1 MKLTVDISQQ
11 TEPLGDLYGI
21 FFEDLNHAADGGL
34 YAEMVQN
41 RSFEFAAIDN
51 PDYHGLTAWE
61 SVERDGQVRLALETG
76 NAVSG
81 KNPHYLGMDILT
93 PGTDVGVQNVGFGSG
108 MSFTEGAGYRFC
120 CYAKREQDFEGPLTV
135 SLRGK
140 NGEIYAASDFTVSDV
155 WEKYELELVAE
166 KTDSSG
172 RLAVTAA
179 GRGKVYLDF
188 VSLFPKDTYKGRKN
202 GMRRDLAELLEAM
215 HPKFMRFP
223 GGCLTHDGALDP
235 DARDAMYRWKNT
247 LGPVEHR
254 PARRSNWGY
263 NQTLGLGFYEYF
275 QFCED
280 IGAKPL
286 PVISPGYD
294 PHHKRAADLTK
305 MQPWIA
311 EALDLIEFANGSPD
325 TGWGAVRAQMGHEEP
340 FGMEYLGI
348 GNEEVGEAFY
358 ERFDIVYRAVREKH
372 PEIKVIGTSG
382 PFCAGSEYERG
393 WASARKNKVDF
404 VDEHYY
410 MSPEWFLAN
419 CHRYDTFSKE
429 DPKVFLGEYAS
440 WGNTWYNALA
450 ESAFMICLEKNAHAV
465 GLACYAPM
473 LCHAD
478 YVNWKP
484 DMIWFDNHRSYGT
497 ANYYIQKMFMHH
509 QGETGLFSGLSCESH
524 AEDCTAEIRTA
535 EPDQI
540 PGVLVL
546 ENNDSA
552 VEYRDITLTDDET
565 GEVTHFADCCVDG
578 EQSAVE
584 LGQFSLSCHTLRM
597 KAAEREGYKGFRI
610 YFGKKDDRNTFC
622 WEIGGWQNQ
631 DTVINERIDGR
642 GSDLCQALFTVEKNR
657 VYELELKIRGR
668 HLTARVDGIVY
679 LETKSKPVIVEPLYT
694 TASRDGNGDV
704 IIKVSNVS
712 MQARK
717 LEVVLQNPEADFGDG
732 SWELYVETLGGFA
745 MEDQNSFEEPEKVKP
760 VAQVLP
766 LAQILEGT
774 KGEPQIPWM
783 VPAESFTVLRI
794 RRNGKA

>member
-1 MKLTVDISQQ
+1 MKLTVDIGKK

-34 YAEMVQN
+34 YAEMVRN

-51 PDYHGLTAWE
+51 PSYHGLTAWE
-61 SVERDGQVRLALETG
+61 SVEGDGQVKLVLETG
-76 NAVSG
+76 NAVCE
-81 KNPHYLGMDILT
+81 KNPHYLGMDILA
-93 PGTDVGVQNVGFGSG
+93 PGRDVGVQNLGFGSG
-108 MSFTEGAGYRFC
+108 MFWQEGAGYRFS
-120 CYAKREQDFEGPLTV
+120 CYAKREQDFDGPLIV

-140 NGEIYAASDFTVSDV
+140 NGEVYAAADFTVSDV
-155 WEKYELELVAE
+155 WEKYELELKTE
-166 KTDSSG
+166 KTDSCG

-188 VSLFPKDTYKGRKN
+188 VSLFPKDTYKGRRN

-235 DARDAMYRWKNT
+235 DVRDAMYRWKNT
-247 LGPVEHR
+247 VGPVEQR

-263 NQTLGLGFYEYF
+263 NQTLGLGFFEYF

-294 PHHKRAADLTK
+294 PHHKRAAALDR

-311 EALDLIEFANGSPD
+311 EALDLIEFANGSSD
-325 TGWGAVRAQMGHEEP
+325 TGWGAVRARMGHEEP
-340 FGMEYLGI
+340 FGLEYLGI
-348 GNEEVGEAFY
+348 GNEEVGEAFF
-358 ERFDIVYRAVREKH
+358 ERFEIVYRAVREKH
-372 PEIKVIGTSG
+372 PEIKIIGTSG

-393 WASARKNKVDF
+393 WACARKNWVDF

-419 CHRYDTFSKE
+419 CHRYDGFSKK

-440 WGNTWYNALA
+440 WGNTWYNALV

-497 ANYYIQKMFMHH
+497 ANYYVQKMFMRH
-509 QGETGLFSGLSCESH
+509 QGETGLWSGLSDLPG
-524 AEDCTAEIRTA
+524 AETRTA
-535 EPDQI
+535 EPDGI
-540 PGVLVL
+540 SGRLVL
-546 ENNDSA
+546 SNHDST
-552 VEYRDITLTDDET
+552 VEYKEITLTDDNT
-565 GEVTHFADCCVDG
+565 GEIRRFADCRADG
-578 EQSAVE
+578 GQPFAE
-584 LGQFSLSCHTLRM
+584 LGEVALSCHTLRM
-597 KAAEREGYKGFRI
+597 KAVEKEGSKGFRI
-610 YFGKKDDRNTFC
+610 YFGRKDAENTFC

-631 DTVINERIDGR
+631 DTALNERIADR
-642 GSDLCQALFTVEKNR
+642 GSDLCQALFAVEKGR
-657 VYELELKIRGR
+657 EYELELKICGR
-668 HLTARVDGIVY
+668 HMTAGIDGVTY
-679 LETKSKPVIVEPLYT
+679 LEAESRPVVVEPLYAA
-694 TASRDGNGDV
+694 ASRDANGDV
-704 IIKVSNVS
+704 IMKVSNVS
-712 MQARK
+712 AHARK
-717 LEVVLQNPEADFGDG
+717 TRIVLLNPESDLGDG
-732 SWELYVETLGGFA
+732 SWELYVETMGGFSP
-745 MEDQNSFEEPEKVKP
+745 EDENSFENPQKVVPVSQTLPLEKV
-760 VAQVLP
+760 
-766 LAQILEGT
+766 LEKT
-774 KGEPQIPWM
+774 ADKTEFSWTF
-783 VPAESFTVLRI
+783 PAESFQVLRLCRAI
-794 RRNGKA
+794 DRK